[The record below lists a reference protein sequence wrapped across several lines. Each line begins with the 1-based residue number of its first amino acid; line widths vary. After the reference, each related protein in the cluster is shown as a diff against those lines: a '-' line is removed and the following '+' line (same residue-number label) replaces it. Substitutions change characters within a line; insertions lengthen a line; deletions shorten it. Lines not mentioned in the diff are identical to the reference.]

1 MKLLCNDL
9 LKFRRSHMW
18 AVLTLV
24 PLIAVAIGGGNYA
37 GNQGQLDAGW
47 TSYLSQIML
56 FYGMI
61 FMTAGIAIIASAA
74 WRVEHRG
81 HNWHSLLTSTR
92 SAGTLTASKI
102 AAITIAVAAMQAV
115 LVVLAIGVGFVLG
128 VPGTPPGSF
137 SVVALLSL
145 LPAAAVSAW
154 QSFLSMVIRNFTGP
168 VALALVASIFSFGAL
183 ASGATFARFVLPPG
197 LLTDTLWLGS
207 SAVAEAGT
215 ISEVTII
222 QVTIASTVLTL
233 AGWLAATAYLRA
245 TDVDL

>member
-1 MKLLCNDL
+1 MDLLRNDL
-9 LKFRRSHMW
+9 LKFRRLHMW

-24 PLIAVAIGGGNYA
+24 PLIAVAMGAGNYF
-37 GNQGQLDAGW
+37 GNQGQLEAGW

-92 SAGTLTASKI
+92 SAGGLTASKI
-102 AAITIAVAAMQAV
+102 AAITISAAAMQTV
-115 LVVLAIGVGFVLG
+115 LVVLAVVVGLVLG

-137 SVVALLSL
+137 IAVAFLSL
-145 LPAAAVSAW
+145 LPATAVAAW
-154 QSFLSMVIRNFTGP
+154 QSFLSMVIRNFAGP
-168 VALALVASIFSFGAL
+168 VAIALVASIISFGIL
-183 ASGATFARFVLPPG
+183 ASGATFARFVLPPA
-197 LLTDTLWLGS
+197 LLSDTLWLGS
-207 SAVAEAGT
+207 SAVADAGA
-215 ISEVTII
+215 ISAATVV
-222 QVTIASTVLTL
+222 QVAIASAVLAL

-245 TDVDL
+245 TDVRL

>member
-1 MKLLCNDL
+1 MDLLRNDL

-18 AVLTLV
+18 AVLTLI
-24 PLIAVAIGGGNYA
+24 PLIAVAMGASNYF
-37 GNQGQLDAGW
+37 GNQGQLEAGW

-92 SAGTLTASKI
+92 SAGGLTASKI
-102 AAITIAVAAMQAV
+102 AAITISAAAMQT
-115 LVVLAIGVGFVLG
+115 LLIVLAVVVGLVLG

-137 SVVALLSL
+137 IAVAFLSL
-145 LPAAAVSAW
+145 LPATAVAAW
-154 QSFLSMVIRNFTGP
+154 QSLLSMVIRSFAGP
-168 VALALVASIFSFGAL
+168 VAIALVASIISFGAL

-197 LLTDTLWLGS
+197 LLSDTLWLGS
-207 SAVAEAGT
+207 SAVADAGA
-215 ISEVTII
+215 ISAATVV
-222 QVTIASTVLTL
+222 QVAVASALLAL
-233 AGWLAATAYLRA
+233 AGWLSATAYLRA
-245 TDVDL
+245 TDARL

>member
-1 MKLLCNDL
+1 MDLLRNDL

-18 AVLTLV
+18 AVLTLI
-24 PLIAVAIGGGNYA
+24 PLIAVAMGASNYF
-37 GNQGQLDAGW
+37 GNQGQLEAGW

-92 SAGTLTASKI
+92 SAGSLTASKI
-102 AAITIAVAAMQAV
+102 AAITISAAAMQT
-115 LVVLAIGVGFVLG
+115 LLIVLAVVVGLVLG

-137 SVVALLSL
+137 IAVAFLSL
-145 LPAAAVSAW
+145 LPATAVAAW
-154 QSFLSMVIRNFTGP
+154 QSLLSMVIRSFAGP
-168 VALALVASIFSFGAL
+168 VAIALVASIISFGAL

-197 LLTDTLWLGS
+197 LLSDTLWLGS
-207 SAVAEAGT
+207 SAVADAGA
-215 ISEVTII
+215 ISAATVV
-222 QVTIASTVLTL
+222 QVAVASALLAL
-233 AGWLAATAYLRA
+233 AGWLSATAYLRA
-245 TDVDL
+245 TDARL

>member
-1 MKLLCNDL
+1 MDLLRNDL

-24 PLIAVAIGGGNYA
+24 PLIAVVIGAGNYV
-37 GNQGQLDAGW
+37 GNQGQLEAGW

-92 SAGTLTASKI
+92 SAGGLTASKI
-102 AAITIAVAAMQAV
+102 AAITISAAAMQTV
-115 LVVLAIGVGFVLG
+115 LVVLAVVIGLVLS
-128 VPGTPPGSF
+128 VPGTPPVSF
-137 SVVALLSL
+137 IAVAFLSL
-145 LPAAAVSAW
+145 LPATAVAAW
-154 QSFLSMVIRNFTGP
+154 QSLLSMVIRNFAGP
-168 VALALVASIFSFGAL
+168 VAIALVASIISFGIL

-197 LLTDTLWLGS
+197 LLSDTLWLGS
-207 SAVAEAGT
+207 SAVADAGA
-215 ISEVTII
+215 ISAATVV
-222 QVTIASTVLTL
+222 QVAIASAVLAL

-245 TDVDL
+245 TDVRL